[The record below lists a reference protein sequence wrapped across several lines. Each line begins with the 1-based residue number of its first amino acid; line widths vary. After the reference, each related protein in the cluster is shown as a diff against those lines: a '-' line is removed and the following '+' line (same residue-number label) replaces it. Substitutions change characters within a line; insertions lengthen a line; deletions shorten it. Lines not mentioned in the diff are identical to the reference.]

1 MYHKN
6 VRPDK
11 KYSRFLAAV
20 LAVFVA
26 SAGSFA
32 GAGVPAFAASNSVPA
47 GVADTSVSNSAGFST
62 DVIYQIVTDR
72 FLDGDSSNNPTGAI
86 FDKNNLKKYHGGDWA
101 GITQELNNNYFSNM
115 GVTALWIS
123 SPVENI
129 ETLDPSNNCASYH
142 GYWAKDFFR
151 TNPYFGSISD
161 FQTMINTAHSK
172 GIKVVIDFAPNHTST
187 AELGSTVFP
196 EDGRLYRDGQLISGF
211 KTDTQNI
218 FNHESWTDFSTL
230 ENCTYHSLYGLA
242 DLNQM
247 NGTVDTYMKDA
258 VNKWLNMGVDGLRV
272 DAVKH
277 MPAGWQKNWLSSIYT
292 NKPAFVFG
300 EWFNGGTSSDAQMD
314 SFANNSGMS
323 LLDFRFANAVRNA
336 LGSDSSTM
344 KDLDSVVTATGSD
357 YREVNDQVTF
367 IDNHDMSRFMTL
379 SSNNRR
385 DVENAYVVLLTSSG
399 VPTVYYGSE
408 QYATGSSDP
417 DNRGDMP
424 SFNTNSTAYK
434 VIGKLAPLRKSNP
447 ALAYGTSKQRWMSN
461 DVYVYEREFD
471 GNVVVTAV
479 NRNEGYGCN
488 ISGLF
493 TDLPA
498 GSYSDVMGG
507 LLGGNSISVSSSGAV
522 SNFTLGAGASAVW
535 QYKKAQASAPQIGN
549 VDPMIGIAG
558 NTVTIS
564 GRGFGSTAGSV
575 TFGTAQ
581 AQVKTWNDSMI
592 TATVPSVTP
601 GKYGIQVTAASGAKS
616 NSYAGYEVMT
626 GTQVP
631 VRFKVNNA
639 TTSYGTNVYLV
650 GSVEELGNWDASK
663 AIGPLFNNTA
673 SIASHPTW
681 FCDVN
686 VPAGTTIN
694 YKFIKKDS
702 SGNVTWESG
711 NNHTTVTPSSGA
723 ATVTVDWQS

>member
-1 MYHKN
+1 
-6 VRPDK
+6 
-11 KYSRFLAAV
+11 
-20 LAVFVA
+20 
-26 SAGSFA
+26 
-32 GAGVPAFAASNSVPA
+32 
-47 GVADTSVSNSAGFST
+47 
-62 DVIYQIVTDR
+62 
-72 FLDGDSSNNPTGAI
+72 
-86 FDKNNLKKYHGGDWA
+86 
-101 GITQELNNNYFSNM
+101 
-115 GVTALWIS
+115 
-123 SPVENI
+123 
-129 ETLDPSNNCASYH
+129 
-142 GYWAKDFFR
+142 
-151 TNPYFGSISD
+151 
-161 FQTMINTAHSK
+161 
-172 GIKVVIDFAPNHTST
+172 
-187 AELGSTVFP
+187 
-196 EDGRLYRDGQLISGF
+196 
-211 KTDTQNI
+211 
-218 FNHESWTDFSTL
+218 
-230 ENCTYHSLYGLA
+230 
-242 DLNQM
+242 
-247 NGTVDTYMKDA
+247 MKDA
-258 VNKWLNMGVDGLRV
+258 VKKWLNMGVDGLRV

-292 NKPAFVFG
+292 NKPVFVFG
-300 EWFNGGTSSDAQMD
+300 EWFNGGISSDAQMD

-336 LGSDSSTM
+336 LGSDNSTM
-344 KDLDSVVTATGSD
+344 KDLDRVVTATGSD

-488 ISGLF
+488 ISGLS

-498 GSYSDVMGG
+498 GSYNDVMGG
-507 LLGGNSISVSSSGAV
+507 LLGGNNISVSSSGAV
-522 SNFTLGAGASAVW
+522 ANFTLGAGASAVW
-535 QYKKAQASAPQIGN
+535 QYKKAQASAPRIGD

-558 NTVTIS
+558 NTVTIT
-564 GRGFGSTAGSV
+564 GRGFGSTAGNV
-575 TFGTAQ
+575 TFGTSR

-601 GKYGIQVTAASGAKS
+601 GKYGIQVTSASGAKS

-639 TTSYGTNVYLV
+639 TTGYGTNVYLV
-650 GSVEELGNWDASK
+650 GSVEELGNWDTAK

-673 SIASHPTW
+673 SIASYPTW
-681 FCDVN
+681 FYDVN